1 MKKIFIE
8 LLEKV
13 QVKSD
18 DCLAHFV
25 YHSDHSGKILINER
39 EEFAFEGEEDLEEK
53 LNQYLA
59 K

>member
-8 LLEKV
+8 LLENV
-13 QVKSD
+13 QIKSGD
-18 DCLAHFV
+18 YVAHFV
-25 YHSDHSGKILINER
+25 YHSDKSGGLIVNEN
-39 EEFAFEGEEDLEEK
+39 EELSFESDKDLEEK